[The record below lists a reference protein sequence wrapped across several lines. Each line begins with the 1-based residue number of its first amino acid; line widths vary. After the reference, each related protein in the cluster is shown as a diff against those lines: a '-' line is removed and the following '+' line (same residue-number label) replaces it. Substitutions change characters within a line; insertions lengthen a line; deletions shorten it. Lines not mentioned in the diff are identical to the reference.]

1 MGRARLYIVL
11 TFFLLSA
18 GQCMAQDSI
27 LHNLQDI
34 PFKYVNAVDNKIEKY
49 SNRISRRTEKAL
61 EKLSKWENKIHTL
74 LNKTNPQ
81 AAERLFGNNQ
91 TTFATLLQKYKEG
104 KRLAE
109 NSKAK
114 FDDYRDKLT
123 CQLKYIEEQK
133 EAINKKLVKPVTEA
147 KEKLTALED
156 DIQDSEALEK
166 FIKERKKQLMEQAI
180 QYIGNSKYL
189 TKINKESYYYVET
202 LRNYKE
208 LFHDKEKAEKTAL
221 TILNKIPAFQQFIKN
236 NSMLASLFRVP
247 GGYGTAQA
255 STAGLQTRASMNA
268 MIQTRLAAGGPNAQA
283 QLHQNLDQA
292 KAQLSQLKDR
302 IMKAGGNN
310 SDMDIPDFKPKIVK
324 TKTFWQR
331 IEYGSDFQFAKN
343 NTLMPTTADI
353 ALNIGYKLNDK
364 SIIGLGGSYKMGLGS
379 IQHLSITHQ
388 GIGLRSF
395 IDWKLK
401 KQFFVSGG
409 FEMNHNAAFKNIEQL
424 KSFNEWQQAG
434 LVGLT
439 KKIKIKTK
447 WTKGTKFQLLYDLFA
462 RQHVPV
468 SQPVLFRIG
477 YNF

>member
-1 MGRARLYIVL
+1 MTFAAVL
-11 TFFLLSA
+11 EKYRQGKAAAANYRSRYNEYTDKLATSVKYLED
-18 GQCMAQDSI
+18 QKDK
-27 LHNLQDI
+27 LEK
-34 PFKYVNAVDNKIEKY
+34 KYVQPVLQVKDKIAKLDSQEVNTQAV
-49 SNRISRRTEKAL
+49 
-61 EKLSKWENKIHTL
+61 
-74 LNKTNPQ
+74 
-81 AAERLFGNNQ
+81 
-91 TTFATLLQKYKEG
+91 
-104 KRLAE
+104 
-109 NSKAK
+109 
-114 FDDYRDKLT
+114 
-123 CQLKYIEEQK
+123 EQ
-133 EAINKKLVKPVTEA
+133 
-147 KEKLTALED
+147 
-156 DIQDSEALEK
+156 
-166 FIKERKKQLMEQAI
+166 FIKERKKLLIEEGMK
-180 QYIGNSKYL
+180 YIGRSKYL
-189 TKINKESYYYVET
+189 TKINKESYYYIET

-221 TILNKIPAFQQFIKN
+221 AILNKIPAFQQFMKN
-236 NSMLASLFRVP
+236 NSVLASLFRMP
-247 GGYGTAQA
+247 DGYGTAQA

-268 MIQTRLAAGGPNAQA
+268 LIQTRLAAGGPNAQA

-292 KAQLSQLKDR
+292 KAQLSQLKDK
-302 IMKAGGNN
+302 IIKAGGNN
-310 SDMDIPDFKPKIVK
+310 SDTDIPNFKPNTQK

-379 IQHLSITHQ
+379 GIQHLSITHQ

-401 KQFFVSGG
+401 KQFYISGG

-424 KSFNEWQQAG
+424 KNFSEWQQAG

-447 WTKGTKFQLLYDLFA
+447 WTKGTRLQLLYDVLA

-477 YNF
+477 YSFK